1 MEMNIQ
7 NLMNKNETNQQ
18 IKDKN
23 TESVVTKSQRWKQK
37 RKKRKKNGNK
47 TKVTRN
53 KNAKK
58 GQSFSFLAVYFAVGF
73 SKDM

>member
-37 RKKRKKNGNK
+37 RKKGKKMEIKPKSHETKTRKKDK
-47 TKVTRN
+47 
-53 KNAKK
+53 A
-58 GQSFSFLAVYFAVGF
+58 SHF
-73 SKDM
+73 